1 MTPRA
6 RAAAAVIAALA
17 LGACASGSDTPSS
30 SDGTTQ
36 AVAQDER
43 SCEEIAS
50 AITSELAEQRGVE
63 DLWTLVRT
71 PNCGGEAPNEELYV
85 TFTMSGASRGGALT
99 SALAALQDGIEE
111 NTAAVPYL
119 WLYLRAELPH
129 GSTLELNGGDPLGGP
144 TATEHLDID
153 SSVAGDLLAVDR
165 EHGPV
170 DVFLTPAGSL
180 RVSHVEA
187 TVVVEPEGSAEE
199 LVSPLTDA
207 WAAASD
213 SADRLD
219 VDMARVLVGPTD
231 SSLPLLD
238 LEEAPFHQTPSEAS
252 SIGSPLRIPVDTG
265 TEMDPAWADVAALW
279 LELIRAPEVDS
290 ARLTIGPDHEL
301 WFTLQDGQSELSPS
315 TERILEDLI
324 AAIGEAHYAA
334 PDIYFEN

>member
-1 MTPRA
+1 MIFPPRA

-17 LGACASGSDTPSS
+17 LGACASDSDTPSS
-30 SDGTTQ
+30 SGGTAPEDG
-36 AVAQDER
+36 R
-43 SCEEIAS
+43 SCEEIAA
-50 AITSELAEQRGVE
+50 AITSELAEQEGVA
-63 DLWTLVRT
+63 DLWALVRT
-71 PNCGGEAPNEELYV
+71 PSCGGEESHEELYV

-187 TVVVEPEGSAEE
+187 TVVVEPEASAEE

-219 VDMARVLVGPTD
+219 VDVARVLVGPTD

-315 TERILEDLI
+315 TEQILEDLI